1 MYRIDDATA
10 ATSLPVPESAGTEGF
25 FTEGNPAT
33 GTPATKVRGSWL
45 NMIQEELCAVLAA
58 AGIAR
63 SKTTYNQVNSALQK
77 MYSPIVGSARNLA
90 MNVPAA
96 SATATL
102 TADQIVVA
110 SALNGQTFI
119 IPSFNKTINLATT
132 GAGGMDVGSAPASGF
147 VALYA
152 IYNPT
157 TGASALLATNA
168 TSAIAPTVYG
178 GANMPVGYT
187 ASALAAVVPTNGSG
201 QFAVFTARGRKV
213 YFPNAQAALSTSQIT
228 SPTLLSI
235 ASIIPKNAIAI
246 NMTLY
251 INVTGSGVTNPTTNV
266 WCSSSSNVGPAAQ
279 VAGGSGGGIMA
290 STVTD
295 FPILTPQTI
304 WWSTTTSGGTFQQGY
319 LNLWAYEF

>member
-10 ATSLPVPESAGTEGF
+10 ATSLPAPEAAGTEGY

-45 NMIQEELCAVLAA
+45 NMLQEELCAILAA

-77 MYSPIVGSARNLA
+77 MYSPVVGTARNLV
-90 MNVPAA
+90 MSVTSA

-110 SALNGQTFI
+110 TALNGQTFI
-119 IPSFNKTINLATT
+119 LPSFNKTINLATT
-132 GAGGMDVGSAPASGF
+132 GAGGMDTGTAPVSGY

-168 TSAIAPTVYG
+168 TSTIAPSVYG
-178 GANMPVGYT
+178 GVNMPSGYT
-187 ASALAAVVPTNGSG
+187 ASALVSVWPTNGSS
-201 QFAVFTARGRKV
+201 QFKIGTQRDRAIVFPTANILTTSTTNGSYTSLSLSSVVPLNAKSVVGEMSVSSNTSGSNNLNIIIAADANGSSR
-213 YFPNAQAALSTSQIT
+213 FPLVVGLTSASGYNQTVGISLMLATAQ
-228 SPTLLSI
+228 
-235 ASIIPKNAIAI
+235 
-246 NMTLY
+246 TLY
-251 INVTGSGVTNPTTNV
+251 YTTAN
-266 WCSSSSNVGPAAQ
+266 G
-279 VAGGSGGGIMA
+279 AGTPSFSISIGGYAI
-290 STVTD
+290 
-295 FPILTPQTI
+295 
-304 WWSTTTSGGTFQQGY
+304 
-319 LNLWAYEF
+319 